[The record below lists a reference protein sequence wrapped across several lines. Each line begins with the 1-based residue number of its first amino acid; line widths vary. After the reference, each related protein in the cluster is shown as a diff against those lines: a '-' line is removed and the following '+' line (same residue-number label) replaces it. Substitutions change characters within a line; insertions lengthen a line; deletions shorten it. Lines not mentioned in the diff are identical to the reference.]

1 MKATA
6 SQEMRRT
13 PRTPKCSLMT
23 SVMMNT
29 TGQSITPAVKDSEPL
44 CPNSRQSKGA
54 MPSVSSSAKILTPT
68 NSAIS
73 ALVTKSPVSAMNSR
87 ASREA
92 TTAAA
97 GLAGTAPDGPARF
110 GSTHASSPR
119 RLYEARRARP
129 V

>member
-6 SQEMRRT
+6 SQEIRRT

-29 TGQSITPAVKDSEPL
+29 IGHSITPAVKDSDPL
-44 CPNSRQSKGA
+44 CPNRRQSKGA
-54 MPSVSSSAKILTPT
+54 RPSVSSSAKILTPT
-68 NSAIS
+68 NSAIR
-73 ALVTKSPVSAMNSR
+73 ALVTKSPASAMNSR

-97 GLAGTAPDGPARF
+97 GFAGSVPGGPARSA
-110 GSTHASSPR
+110 STHASSRR
-119 RLYEARRARP
+119 RLYEAPRARP

>member
-29 TGQSITPAVKDSEPL
+29 TGQSITPAVKDSDPL

-54 MPSVSSSAKILTPT
+54 RPSVSSSAKILTPT

-97 GLAGTAPDGPARF
+97 GFAGTAPGGPAR
-110 GSTHASSPR
+110 SVRLMHASPR
-119 RLYEARRARP
+119 RLYEGPRARP